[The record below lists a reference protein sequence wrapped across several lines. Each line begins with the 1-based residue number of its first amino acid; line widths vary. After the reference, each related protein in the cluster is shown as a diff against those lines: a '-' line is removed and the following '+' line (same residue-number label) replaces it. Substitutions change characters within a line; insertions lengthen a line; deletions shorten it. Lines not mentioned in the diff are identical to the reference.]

1 MFQGQSLSVTSTKVR
16 VEHDR
21 HGADS
26 FVTFS
31 HTCAVEVL
39 MNAVLL
45 WIPLLL
51 ASPPDSLDRAPFR
64 NPSLPLSARV
74 DDLLS
79 RMSTEEKIAQLLYNA
94 PAIERLGIPS
104 YNWWSEALHGVARA
118 GRATVFPQS
127 IGLAATFD
135 AELMHRVS
143 VGISD
148 EARAK
153 YHDALRCGGT
163 GIYEGLTFFS
173 PNINIFRDPRW
184 GRGMETYGEDPHL
197 TSRMAVSF
205 IRGMQGDDP
214 RYLKTAA
221 TAKHFAVH
229 SGPEPDRHRFDAR
242 VSERD
247 LRETYLPAFRASVVE
262 AQVASVMCAYNR
274 YFGEPCCGNPAL
286 LQRILRDDW
295 KFDGYVVSDCWAISD
310 FWQFH
315 RTSRDQSD
323 AAATALMA
331 GTDVECGV
339 SFDSLRTAL
348 RLGLVREADIDRAL
362 RRALEV
368 RFRLGMFDPSSMVPF
383 ASIGME
389 VLDRDEHRQLALDA
403 ARKSIVL
410 LRNEGDLLP
419 LRKDLRRIAVIG
431 PTIDDVDVLLGN
443 YNGTPSEAVTI
454 LQGIWNAV
462 DPSTE
467 VMAAKGSDVTSQTPI
482 VVPVAESA
490 LFTEAGA
497 TRRQGLRAEYGALSH
512 TGRPIVS
519 ATDGCVDF
527 NWWDSAPAPGVPADS
542 FFARWVGVLVPP
554 VSGTYELGGRV
565 FGQFRMWLND
575 TLFTEY
581 SDRHVVYTQTRTVHL
596 EEGRPYRLRLEFV
609 DRRRDALMQLVW
621 SVPDP
626 RQREKAIDAARR
638 SDVAILV
645 LGLTP
650 RLEGEE
656 MPVAVE
662 GFAGGDRTSLDL
674 PREQEDLLKAVVA
687 TGTPVVLVLMN
698 GSAVSINWA
707 SEHVPA
713 IVEAW
718 YPGQAAGTALADV
731 LFGDVN
737 PAGRLPVTF
746 YRSVD
751 QLPPFDDYAMTD
763 RTYRYFTGEPL
774 YPFGYGLSYTSFSYD
789 ALLLPVR
796 AGAGDTITASVTVR
810 NSGRRAGDEVVQW
823 YVSLEGRSDPAPIRS
838 LVGFERITLSP
849 GESRRITRRFTPR
862 ELASVD
868 RGGRLIHSP
877 GRLRLSVGGE
887 QPGMRGRLQAPT
899 TGTVSGRV
907 RITGEA
913 RVMAP

>member
-1 MFQGQSLSVTSTKVR
+1 MHPF
-16 VEHDR
+16 
-21 HGADS
+21 
-26 FVTFS
+26 
-31 HTCAVEVL
+31 
-39 MNAVLL
+39 
-45 WIPLLL
+45 LLL
-51 ASPPDSLDRAPFR
+51 FPLVFSTPADSLDRTPFR
-64 NPSLPLSARV
+64 NPSLPLSVRV

-79 RMSTEEKIAQLLYNA
+79 RISTEEKIAQLLYNA
-94 PAIERLGIPS
+94 PAVERLGIPT

-135 AELMHRVS
+135 TELMHRVAAAT
-143 VGISD
+143 SD

-153 YHDALRCGGT
+153 YHGALRAGGT

-197 TSRMAVSF
+197 TSRMGVAF

-247 LRETYLPAFRASVVE
+247 LRETYLPAFRASVAE
-262 AQVASVMCAYNR
+262 ARVASVMCAYNR
-274 YFGEPCCGNPAL
+274 YFGEPCCGSPAL
-286 LQRILRDDW
+286 LQRILRNEW
-295 KFDGYVVSDCWAISD
+295 KFDGIVVSDCWAISD

-315 RTSRDQSD
+315 GTSRDQAD

-348 RLGLVREADIDRAL
+348 RLGLVREPDVDRAL

-368 RFRLGMFDPSSMVPF
+368 RFRLGMFDPPSMVPY

-389 VLDRDEHRQLALDA
+389 VVDCDEHRQLALEA

-410 LRNEGDLLP
+410 LRNEGALLP

-467 VMAAKGSDVTSQTPI
+467 VIAATGCDVTAQTPI
-482 VVPVAESA
+482 VVPVAEGA
-490 LFTEAGA
+490 LFTESGP
-497 TRRQGLRAEYGALSH
+497 RRHHGLQAEYGALSAPERALH
-512 TGRPIVS
+512 RRI
-519 ATDGCVDF
+519 DGNVDF
-527 NWWDSAPAPGVPADS
+527 NWWESAPAPGVPADS
-542 FFARWVGVLVPP
+542 FFARWTGVLVPA
-554 VSGTYELGGRV
+554 VSGRYDLGARV
-565 FGQFRMWLND
+565 FGSFRLWLDD

-596 EEGRPYRLRLEFV
+596 EEGCAYRLRLEFV

-621 SVPDP
+621 SVRDP

-638 SDVAILV
+638 SDVAIVV

-662 GFAGGDRTSLDL
+662 GFAGGDRTSLDI

-718 YPGQAAGTALADV
+718 YPGQAAGTAVADV
-731 LFGDVN
+731 LFGDAN

-751 QLPPFDDYAMTD
+751 QLPPFDDYAMAQ

-774 YPFGYGLSYTSFSYD
+774 YPFGYGLSYTTFAYD
-789 ALLLPVR
+789 ALSLPVR
-796 AGAGDTITASVTVR
+796 AGTGDTITASVTVR
-810 NSGRRAGDEVVQW
+810 NAGGRAGDEVVQW
-823 YVSLEGRSDPAPIRS
+823 YVSLEGMPVPVPLRS
-838 LVGFERITLSP
+838 LVGFDRITLAP
-849 GESRRITRRFTPR
+849 GESKRITRAFSPR

-868 RGGRLIHSP
+868 ASGRLVRAP
-877 GRLRLSVGGE
+877 GRIRISVGGE
-887 QPGMRGRLQAPT
+887 QPGMRGRLHAAT

-907 RITGEA
+907 TITGEP
-913 RVMAP
+913 RVMGP